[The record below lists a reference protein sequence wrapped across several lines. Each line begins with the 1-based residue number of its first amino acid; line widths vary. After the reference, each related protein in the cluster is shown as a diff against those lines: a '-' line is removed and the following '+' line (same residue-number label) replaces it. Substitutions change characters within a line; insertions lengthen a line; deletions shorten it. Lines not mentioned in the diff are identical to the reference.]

1 MAFLGLGSFGTGLVT
16 GLAEGANKALQ
27 EDMDR
32 INRRIDTISEYRVKK
47 AISEAEERKKELNE
61 TTEALQ
67 EAEKL
72 FQGHP
77 RASEMAAALLND
89 SGSLS
94 AFQNE
99 VSTLRQEQRNN
110 PRNLANYFELQEST
124 NPAGTAKDY
133 ARAFMGAPT
142 TDIDYKIPE
151 GMTGSDKSLFGKLG
165 FDIDISGRV
174 QQQTQE
180 VLGAAGI
187 GKEPEI
193 TITLPSIQFKRENY
207 NMSRMNATERVQYL
221 NNQLAN
227 PDNAPERVT
236 ELEGYLTT
244 ALNTASQTGD
254 IDTQINA
261 ATQLLDRMSPE
272 DEGFNEARD
281 NLINL
286 HDSRDLREAELE
298 GDIAKEYGVKIRQ
311 ALRNDNTDEVARLNR
326 ELNTKLGKG
335 ETPAQEYERLTNEFI
350 QKVNDGTLVEGTPEF
365 IAAQNAINKKRA
377 NINKYG
383 TQELN
388 SNGIAIAQNTLQSR
402 TNDIIA
408 KNLNMLPSDI
418 DAVLRSRATKGYE
431 GLNDPER
438 ELYDQIV
445 GIYNNAETQASS
457 ELRSK
462 YADPSSLNYWPE
474 MASVLSGKADGV
486 VLDEESSNAPP
497 EVSTEA
503 VTEQLPGAVAQDIT
517 AEERKAAYM
526 LGEYQLTDSDIEAS
540 RNIYPDTTQGA
551 NSYFQTAVV
560 EGTDSIEDVIS
571 DAITFKYSDE
581 FINELRQKQ
590 RDINSIVS
598 LIESDSFTEE
608 EVRQA
613 GPAGKSKLLINAV
626 SQQFLVD
633 QETALELINVAK
645 KSIRTKGVQEQ
656 EAIRISNVESYIAE
670 REGKS
675 GISAIERS
683 IAIKFS
689 EEKNFNEIV
698 RELKDETNLP
708 VVDLSQTVNRVLL
721 ELGQK
726 SNNVGLMSRQ

>member
-47 AISEAEERKKELNE
+47 AISEAEERKKEFNE

-99 VSTLRQEQRNN
+99 VATLRQEQRTN

-151 GMTGSDKSLFGKLG
+151 GMTGSDKSLLGTLG
-165 FDIDISGRV
+165 FNVDISGRV

-193 TITLPSIQFKRENY
+193 TIALPSIQFKRENY
-207 NMSRMNATERVQYL
+207 NMSRMNATERVEYL

-286 HDSRDLREAELE
+286 HDSRDLRQAELE

-311 ALRNDNTDEVARLNR
+311 ALRNDNTDEVARLTR

-377 NINKYG
+377 NINTYG
-383 TQELN
+383 TAELEGN
-388 SNGIAIAQNTLQSR
+388 EIAIAQNTLQSR

-431 GLNDPER
+431 ALSDPER

-581 FINELRQKQ
+581 FVNQLRQKQ
-590 RDINSIVS
+590 KDINSIVS
-598 LIESDSFTEE
+598 LMESDSFTDEE
-608 EVRQA
+608 LKMV
-613 GPAGKSKLLINAV
+613 GPAGKSKLLIDAV
-626 SQQFLVD
+626 SEQFSVD
-633 QETALELINVAK
+633 QETASELISVAR
-645 KSIRTKGVQEQ
+645 KSARTRDVQESD
-656 EAIRISNVESYIAE
+656 AIRMSNVESYVAE

-708 VVDLSQTVNRVLL
+708 VVDLSSTVNRVLL

-726 SNNVGLMSRQ
+726 SNNTGLMSRQ

>member
-1 MAFLGLGSFGTGLVT
+1 MAFLGLGSFSTGLVT
-16 GLAEGANKALQ
+16 GLAESANKALQ

-99 VSTLRQEQRNN
+99 VATLRQEQRTN

-207 NMSRMNATERVQYL
+207 NMSRMNATERVEYL

-286 HDSRDLREAELE
+286 HDSRDLRQAELE

-311 ALRNDNTDEVARLNR
+311 ALRNDNTDEVARLTR

-377 NINKYG
+377 NINTYG
-383 TQELN
+383 TAELEGN
-388 SNGIAIAQNTLQSR
+388 EIAIAQNTLQSR

-431 GLNDPER
+431 ALSDPER

-503 VTEQLPGAVAQDIT
+503 VTEQLPGSETVETPDVETVLSEEPTKNEEGKAVAFDTGLPVSYLIVGNQMVRPNEQMIKDVR
-517 AEERKAAYM
+517 ERFPLEGGENAYAKAMYGKIKAGAATYE
-526 LGEYQLTDSDIEAS
+526 GAIRD
-540 RNIYPDTTQGA
+540 A
-551 NSYFQTAVV
+551 NSLGYPPEWVNKVSNILDSLEQQDKQKKEPVSPPTPEEIFGDKVDSYSIPLGKTAT
-560 EGTDSIEDVIS
+560 E
-571 DAITFKYSDE
+571 
-581 FINELRQKQ
+581 QKQ
-590 RDINSIVS
+590 
-598 LIESDSFTEE
+598 
-608 EVRQA
+608 A
-613 GPAGKSKLLINAV
+613 
-626 SQQFLVD
+626 
-633 QETALELINVAK
+633 
-645 KSIRTKGVQEQ
+645 VQEK
-656 EAIRISNVESYIAE
+656 RFGS
-670 REGKS
+670 
-675 GISAIERS
+675 
-683 IAIKFS
+683 
-689 EEKNFNEIV
+689 
-698 RELKDETNLP
+698 
-708 VVDLSQTVNRVLL
+708 
-721 ELGQK
+721 
-726 SNNVGLMSRQ
+726 GLMQRTNS

>member
-16 GLAEGANKALQ
+16 GLAESANTALQ

-32 INRRIDTISEYRVKK
+32 INRRIDTVSEYRVKK
-47 AISEAEERKKELNE
+47 AISEAEERKKELNT

-99 VSTLRQEQRNN
+99 ITTLREEQRTN
-110 PRNLANYFELQEST
+110 PRNLANFFELQEST

-133 ARAFMGAPT
+133 ALAFIGAPT
-142 TDIDYKIPE
+142 TDTDYKIPE
-151 GMTGSDKSLFGKLG
+151 GMTGSDKSLLGKLG
-165 FDIDISGRV
+165 FDVDISGRV

-187 GKEPEI
+187 SKEPEI
-193 TITLPSIQFKRENY
+193 TISLPSIQFKRENY
-207 NMSRMNATERVQYL
+207 NMTRMNATERVEYL

-227 PDNAPERVT
+227 PDNTSERVT

-244 ALNTASQTGD
+244 ALNTAAQTGD

-261 ATQLLDRMSPE
+261 ATQLLDRMKPE
-272 DEGFNEARD
+272 DEGYEKARN

-311 ALRNDNTDEVARLNR
+311 ALRDDNTDEVARLNR

-350 QKVNDGTLVEGTPEF
+350 QKVNDGTLVEGTPDF
-365 IAAQNAINKKRA
+365 IAAQNAIDKKRA
-377 NINKYG
+377 NINTYG
-383 TQELN
+383 TKDLSGTEI
-388 SNGIAIAQNTLQSR
+388 GIAQNTLQSR

-418 DAVLRSRATKGYE
+418 DAVLRSRATKGYDA
-431 GLNDPER
+431 LSDSER
-438 ELYDQIV
+438 EIYDQIV
-445 GIYNNAETQASS
+445 GIYANSETQAAS
-457 ELRSK
+457 EMRSK

-486 VLDEESSNAPP
+486 ILDEEASNAPP
-497 EVSTEA
+497 EVSTSA
-503 VTEQLPGAVAQDIT
+503 VTEQLPGSETLETDAVVTPDLDAALADEPTKSPEGTNIAYDTGLPVGRIIIGNQMVTPTKEIIDSVR
-517 AEERKAAYM
+517 ERFPLEGGENPYAKAYFAKIQRGETTFDSAIRDAKS
-526 LGEYQLTDSDIEAS
+526 LGYPDEWVARVSDI
-540 RNIYPDTTQGA
+540 I
-551 NSYFQTAVV
+551 
-560 EGTDSIEDVIS
+560 IS
-571 DAITFKYSDE
+571 
-581 FINELRQKQ
+581 
-590 RDINSIVS
+590 
-598 LIESDSFTEE
+598 
-608 EVRQA
+608 
-613 GPAGKSKLLINAV
+613 
-626 SQQFLVD
+626 
-633 QETALELINVAK
+633 LE
-645 KSIRTKGVQEQ
+645 EQ
-656 EAIRISNVESYIAE
+656 EKAKRLPEAPPTQEEIF
-670 REGKS
+670 G
-675 GISAIERS
+675 AIEPSYSTSLGRTPTEM
-683 IAIKFS
+683 KQQV
-689 EEKNFNEIV
+689 EEKRFG
-698 RELKDETNLP
+698 
-708 VVDLSQTVNRVLL
+708 S
-721 ELGQK
+721 
-726 SNNVGLMSRQ
+726 GLMQRSK